1 MMKQRPN
8 TPAPAPV
15 APLPPRGP
23 QCREPISRP
32 PGSVPFSMPR
42 SVPFSMPIDTYQQTP
57 LLACWLGPRRLKP
70 ALHTKPLAAPVER
83 FPLASA
89 RRIRQR
95 PLSTVQART

>member
-1 MMKQRPN
+1 MTKQRPN

-42 SVPFSMPIDTYQQTP
+42 SVPFSMPIDTGE
-57 LLACWLGPRRLKP
+57 AIHVGRRD
-70 ALHTKPLAAPVER
+70 AR
-83 FPLASA
+83 FGIVDAHVSVTHVVGED
-89 RRIRQR
+89 RDD
-95 PLSTVQART
+95 VG